1 MPYLLSLDQW
11 GQFEEDLS
19 IYLASQKCSDVL
31 KIIQVIPQEAPAGAS
46 LVVKK
51 EALLKR
57 VAYFDKQEMAF
68 GLIAKSFSKC
78 ETKLTAEC
86 YKIDPTLKPGA
97 AGTERPN
104 GSRLFS
110 TAKTY
115 VLQNAA
121 GGVYA
126 TYELKLKS
134 LRLTQRKYIEKLF
147 TKIRVT

>member
-1 MPYLLSLDQW
+1 MREFDQQTTTNNSNNVRIFIHALFIKSGSV

-31 KIIQVIPQEAPAGAS
+31 KIIQVIPQEAPAGAT
-46 LVVKK
+46 LEVRK

-121 GGVYA
+121 GVCM
-126 TYELKLKS
+126 LLMN
-134 LRLTQRKYIEKLF
+134 
-147 TKIRVT
+147 